1 MVLNEI
7 TLRRDDRLVFDSL
20 SLELKAA
27 RTGLVGL
34 NGSGKSSL
42 LRLIQGLDSPE
53 KGSLQDCGRTGLIF
67 QSPDQQLLFPTV
79 MEELCFGQ
87 LQRGAS
93 EAALKTKANDLALA
107 HGAEQLIKRPT
118 HELSLGEK
126 QLVCILAVLMDDPET
141 LLFDEPFASLDARTT
156 QRLCKLITTLPQKMI
171 VASHNLALL
180 EDFDEVVW
188 LDAGKVMQQGKPKD
202 VLSTFRSFLV
212 QPA

>member
-1 MVLNEI
+1 MLVENI
-7 TLRRDDRLVFDSL
+7 TLRREDRLIFDGL
-20 SLELKAA
+20 TVGFTAH

-93 EAALKTKANDLALA
+93 EAALKIKANDLALA
-107 HGAEQLIKRPT
+107 HGAQQLIKRPT

-156 QRLCKLITTLPQKMI
+156 QRLSKLMMTLPQKMI
-171 VASHNLALL
+171 VASHNLTLL
-180 EDFDEVVW
+180 EDFDEVIW
-188 LDAGKVMQQGKPKD
+188 LDAGKVVQQGKPKD
-202 VLSTFRSFLV
+202 VLSAFRSFLV
-212 QPA
+212 QPV